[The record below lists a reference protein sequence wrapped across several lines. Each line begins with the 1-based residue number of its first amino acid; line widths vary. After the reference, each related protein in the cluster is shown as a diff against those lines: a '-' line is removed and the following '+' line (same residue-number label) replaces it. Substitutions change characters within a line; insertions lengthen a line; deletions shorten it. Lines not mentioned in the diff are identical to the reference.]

1 MNREAWQAAV
11 HRVAQS
17 RTQLNRLSS
26 SINTYIWNLEKWY
39 LRIYLQ
45 GSSGETDIENR
56 LMDMGRGEE
65 RVRCMKTNMET
76 YITICKIDIPQ

>member
-26 SINTYIWNLEKWY
+26 SINAYIWNLEKWY

-56 LMDMGRGEE
+56 LMDMGKRGGEGEMYEE
-65 RVRCMKTNMET
+65 
-76 YITICKIDIPQ
+76 